1 MRMALTVPDALEF
14 ESMVDIVDRLIR
26 LAAQRGDGAG
36 MLDLRRRLRALL
48 DPPKPPATAGEVDQA
63 SIDFEQGVWV
73 EVVSEL
79 LLPKEREAV
88 VAALQDYDEGR
99 PSRGGL
105 AEGAWTALDPEAL
118 SARDQAV
125 AVEMLLAQHAAVGAC
140 RHYAQTRRTS
150 HLREAVRELESVR
163 RSERD
168 QLASGL
174 KVSACEEEADR
185 LGWALGQVLPPPAFR
200 FFARAVREHIS
211 AEIAEGFVTRRRSPA
226 RGAEQQWLSRDAWTV
241 RSHDEEG
248 AEGVWFID
256 WLQDRFDEEMET
268 DRLAEEAEEHRQRE
282 AEAKLREWQSLRDE
296 EARLKGEEGS
306 FEGEALGGPS
316 RELEARREISSDPGH
331 ANGAQA
337 VPPPPPPELKEGSV
351 VRERADEERRAP
363 SVSEMGPAMAAAV
376 EAELR
381 RRAGWDAELARREAD
396 RAEYQRQLRTR

>member
-1 MRMALTVPDALEF
+1 MPDALKF
-14 ESMVDIVDRLIR
+14 ESMVDIVDGLVR

-48 DPPKPPATAGEVDQA
+48 DSPKPPATAGEVDQA

-73 EVVSEL
+73 AAVSEL
-79 LLPKEREAV
+79 LQPKEREAV
-88 VAALQDYDEGR
+88 VAALQDYRDEGR
-99 PSRGGL
+99 GRSGGL
-105 AEGAWTALDPEAL
+105 AESAWTALDPEAL

-125 AVEMLLAQHAAVGAC
+125 AAEMLLAQRAAVGAC
-140 RHYAQTRRTS
+140 RHYEQTRRTS
-150 HLREAVRELESVR
+150 HLREAVRELESAR

-174 KVSACEEEADR
+174 RVSACEGEADR

-200 FFARAVREHIS
+200 FFARLVREHIS
-211 AEIAEGFVTRRRSPA
+211 AEIAESRVTWRRSPT
-226 RGAEQQWLSRDAWTV
+226 RGAEQQWLSRDTWTD

-256 WLQDRFDEEMET
+256 WLQDRFDEEMER

-306 FEGEALGGPS
+306 FEPEALDGPS
-316 RELEARREISSDPGH
+316 RELEARREISSNPGH
-331 ANGAQA
+331 ANGGQA

-376 EAELR
+376 EAERR
-381 RRAGWDAELARREAD
+381 RRAGWDADLARREAD